1 MGWMLKGVREGTRRF
16 LGSEA
21 IRRELEQGSS
31 RWATTGIVLDWQD
44 WNRLHRDNGLL
55 PVKDELPLG
64 WESWVRDD
72 SGEQVGY
79 ATSLMYSPVLQRH
92 IGIARVRPD
101 LAEPDTSL
109 QVETTILHTT
119 ELVRA
124 RTASMP
130 FFNPERK
137 AAKP

>member
-1 MGWMLKGVREGTRRF
+1 M
-16 LGSEA
+16 
-21 IRRELEQGSS
+21 
-31 RWATTGIVLDWQD
+31 
-44 WNRLHRDNGLL
+44 
-55 PVKDELPLG
+55 
-64 WESWVRDD
+64 
-72 SGEQVGY
+72 GY

-101 LAEPDTSL
+101 LAKPDTPL

-124 RTASMP
+124 TTTPMP

-137 AAKP
+137 VAKP